1 MFRIPP
7 WEFENQI
14 SSAWITKLLA
24 FKNEYTL
31 DPAGARAA
39 AGIAQTIAA
48 ANGSNSTR
56 DEFVERTVW
65 VTREEVDDRH
75 LKAAL
80 AMWPEEKP

>member
-1 MFRIPP
+1 M
-7 WEFENQI
+7 
-14 SSAWITKLLA
+14 A

-39 AGIAQTIAA
+39 AGIAQTIAI
-48 ANGSNSTR
+48 ANGIKDATR

-65 VTREEVDDRH
+65 LTHEEIADNH

-80 AMWPEEKP
+80 AAWPIEEP